1 MFLFN
6 FSMYVDV
13 PFLFTKQF
21 KSTFSIH
28 FFLRRF
34 LKVFCWSTLWM
45 LCLSFYFTYVL
56 SFFSVS
62 TKIWKS
68 LFLSTFIFKVFHLHQ
83 FDTYH
88 TSYRHPNW
96 IHCCDISAHFNKV
109 ALGSSRPHQGDL
121 WTIEGH
127 PHSTP
132 LVTPLPREFT
142 FAIFLYSSSLPT
154 NVTLSTNVSPFLLS
168 NKIKYLII
176 SDHCEEQN
184 ANLCQLTW
192 HFNTVLKWWSLY
204 LTKLIFSA

>member
-121 WTIEGH
+121 FLT
-127 PHSTP
+127 PHKRNP
-132 LVTPLPREFT
+132 LYECFT
-142 FAIFLYSSSLPT
+142 LPT
-154 NVTLSTNVSPFLLS
+154 FQQ
-168 NKIKYLII
+168 NKIL
-176 SDHCEEQN
+176 N
-184 ANLCQLTW
+184 
-192 HFNTVLKWWSLY
+192 HFRSLWG
-204 LTKLIFSA
+204 TKC

>member
-1 MFLFN
+1 MN
-6 FSMYVDV
+6 A
-13 PFLFTKQF
+13 
-21 KSTFSIH
+21 
-28 FFLRRF
+28 
-34 LKVFCWSTLWM
+34 
-45 LCLSFYFTYVL
+45 L
-56 SFFSVS
+56 SFFLFYVRFVFLLTSVS

-121 WTIEGH
+121 STIEGH

-176 SDHCEEQN
+176 SDHCEGQN

-192 HFNTVLKWWSLY
+192 HFNTALKWRCLY
-204 LTKLIFSA
+204 FPKLIFTA